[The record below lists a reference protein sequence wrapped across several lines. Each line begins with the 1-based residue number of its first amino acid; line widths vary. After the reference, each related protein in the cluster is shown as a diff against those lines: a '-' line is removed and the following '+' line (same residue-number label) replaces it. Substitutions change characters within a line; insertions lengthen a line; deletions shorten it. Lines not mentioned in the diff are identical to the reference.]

1 MSRLAKK
8 STSAVSAE
16 GLEGKR
22 ARLQQQGEVVENH
35 GREGAERP
43 RLKIK
48 GTPIHYLLARRATAQ
63 LESQRLWR
71 SKGDLNARSA
81 PKRHE

>member
-1 MSRLAKK
+1 MQRSRPQLSQLKVWK
-8 STSAVSAE
+8 E
-16 GLEGKR
+16 GALDCSSR
-22 ARLQQQGEVVENH
+22 ARLLGII
-35 GREGAERP
+35 EGAERP